1 MGDKNI
7 LKEFEPK
14 NAILMSGNEAI
25 ARAAI
30 EAGVSLGTGYPGTP
44 STYAIET
51 LLSIPD
57 LGFRVEWSIN
67 EKVAFELATGVSWAG
82 LRSLVTMKM
91 SGLNVASDSFLS
103 VQYSGTRGGLVLYV
117 ADDPNV
123 YYGMVEQDSRHYARL
138 AAAPML
144 MPATPQEALDF
155 TRRAFDLSEQ
165 IGRPVMIRGTTHLSN
180 FSEMVM
186 PGKRQVIQREAS
198 FCFDIK
204 T

>member
-1 MGDKNI
+1 MAGKI
-7 LKEFEPK
+7 ELKDMDPQK
-14 NAILMSGNEAI
+14 PTLLSGNEAI
-25 ARAAI
+25 ARGAI
-30 EAGVSLGTGYPGTP
+30 EAGVSLATGYPGTP
-44 STYAIET
+44 STYVIET
-51 LLSIPD
+51 LLGIPD

-165 IGRPVMIRGTTHLSN
+165 IGRPVMIRGTTTLSN
-180 FSEMVM
+180 FSEMVTF
-186 PGKRQVIQREAS
+186 GKRQSIHRRS
-198 FCFDIK
+198 FFRI
-204 T
+204 